1 MTTSGATP
9 TVAWLRT
16 QSSLEFGGTIS
27 YDLFNLKLS
36 GDLMFFQ
43 VAVWKIIYIY
53 SRLLKLY
60 YTHVCIYIYIY
71 LMYIYIYTCIYIY
84 IHVCVLFWDSVFSRG
99 KAFVVIF
106 KSP

>member
-43 VAVWKIIYIY
+43 VAVWKIIYIVDY
-53 SRLLKLY
+53 
-60 YTHVCIYIYIY
+60 
-71 LMYIYIYTCIYIY
+71 
-84 IHVCVLFWDSVFSRG
+84 
-99 KAFVVIF
+99 
-106 KSP
+106 